1 MRALPILFPGLIL
14 SGLILAQAA
23 ASKSTAAAKSTT
35 PAKSATAAKS
45 TAAASGA
52 GMTDEQK
59 TIYAIGVFLYKRD
72 NLAGFNL
79 SPAELELVK
88 KGISDAAAGRPA
100 VNLDVE
106 GPKLQ
111 PLLDA
116 RTKTAGAAYLAKAA
130 TQAGF
135 IKTPSGLLFKEER
148 AGAGPSPKP
157 TDTVQVN
164 YRGTFINGTEFD
176 SSYKTGKPVALPLTG
191 VIPCWTEALQKM
203 KVGGKASLV
212 CPYQIAYGETGR
224 GTIPGFSTLLFD
236 VELVAI
242 NPPGAGK

>member
-1 MRALPILFPGLIL
+1 
-14 SGLILAQAA
+14 
-23 ASKSTAAAKSTT
+23 
-35 PAKSATAAKS
+35 
-45 TAAASGA
+45 
-52 GMTDEQK
+52 MTEEQK

-79 SPAELELVK
+79 TPAELELVK
-88 KGISDAAAGRPA
+88 KGISDAAAGKPA
-100 VNLDVE
+100 VNLDAE

-111 PLLDA
+111 PFLDS
-116 RTKTAGAAYLAKAA
+116 RTKAAGAAYLAKAA
-130 TQAGF
+130 AQPGVV
-135 IKTPSGLLFKEER
+135 KTASGLIYKEER

-157 TDTVQVN
+157 SDTVRVN
-164 YRGTFINGTEFD
+164 YRGTFTNGTEFD
-176 SSYKTGKPVALPLTG
+176 SSYKTGKPTDLPLTG

-203 KVGGKASLV
+203 KAGGKASLV

-242 NPPGAGK
+242 NPPAAGK